1 LIRVEV
7 RFAGL
12 PRTEAGVEAEMLE
25 LEPDITLGRLVDRL
39 NQRYSWQIGVGR
51 TEAHFVLLNQRGLRR
66 ETWAHTRLAD
76 GDSVLV
82 ISAIAGG

>member
-1 LIRVEV
+1 LIQVEV

-12 PRTEAGVEAEMLE
+12 PRTETGVTAETLE
-25 LEPDITLGRLVDRL
+25 LELDTTLERLVDQL
-39 NQRYSWQIGVGR
+39 NRRYSWEIGRGGS
-51 TEAHFVLLNQRGLRR
+51 HFVLLNQRGLRR
-66 ETWAHTRLAD
+66 ERWAETRLQD

>member
-1 LIRVEV
+1 MIRVEV

-12 PRTEAGVEAEMLE
+12 PRTETGLKAETLE
-25 LEPDITLGRLVDRL
+25 LAPDITLERLVEQL
-39 NQRYSWQIGVGR
+39 NRSYSWEIGRGGS
-51 TEAHFVLLNQRGLRR
+51 HFVLLNQQSLRR
-66 ETWAHTRLAD
+66 ERWSETRLQD

>member
-1 LIRVEV
+1 MEV

-12 PRTEAGVEAEMLE
+12 PRTETGVKAETLE
-25 LEPDITLGRLVDRL
+25 LESDITLGKLVDQL
-39 NQRYSWQIGVGR
+39 NQRYSWEIGR
-51 TEAHFVLLNQRGLRR
+51 SASYFVLLNQRGLRR
-66 ETWAHTRLAD
+66 ERWAHTRLED

>member
-12 PRTEAGVEAEMLE
+12 PRTETGVKAETLE
-25 LEPDITLGRLVDRL
+25 LEPDITLGTLVERL
-39 NQRYSWQIGVGR
+39 NQRYSWEIGRG
-51 TEAHFVLLNQRGLRR
+51 ESQFILLNQRGLRR
-66 ETWAHTRLAD
+66 ERWAHTRLED